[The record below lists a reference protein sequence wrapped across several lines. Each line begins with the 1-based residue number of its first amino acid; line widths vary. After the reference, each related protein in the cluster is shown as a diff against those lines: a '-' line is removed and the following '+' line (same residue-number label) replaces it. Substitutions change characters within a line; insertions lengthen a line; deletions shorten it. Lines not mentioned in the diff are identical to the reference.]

1 MNGSTGQLQIID
13 FNTPREGIEL
23 LIQVSNNQSS
33 IPGHQSNFTS
43 PSVKIV
49 IFSLP
54 PPPENN
60 VPGRTRIKNIP
71 PKFVNK
77 IDEQVR
83 WLWTDAEEI
92 FGYKYPQI
100 QDEDKESVQIECQFD
115 DYLVKMVYLDTQ
127 DRDNLVLYIS
137 GVTKEHVGETLKVY
151 ITLTDNG
158 IEEDRVKQSR
168 TYEQRFEFYEAFN
181 FTGNLIED
189 EENSNIEE
197 DT

>member
-1 MNGSTGQLQIID
+1 M
-13 FNTPREGIEL
+13 

-54 PPPENN
+54 PPPGSN
-60 VPGRTRIKNIP
+60 VPGGIQSSNGTDEEDQIENIP
-71 PKFVNK
+71 PKFVSK

-83 WLWTDAEEI
+83 WLWTDAVEI
-92 FGYKYPQI
+92 FSYKYPQI

-115 DYLVKMVYLDTQ
+115 DYLENMVYLDTQ

-137 GVTKEHVGETLKVY
+137 GVTKEHVGETHKVY

-158 IEEDRVKQSR
+158 IEEDRAKKSR

-181 FTGNLIED
+181 FTGNLIVD
-189 EENSNIEE
+189 EEKSNNEE